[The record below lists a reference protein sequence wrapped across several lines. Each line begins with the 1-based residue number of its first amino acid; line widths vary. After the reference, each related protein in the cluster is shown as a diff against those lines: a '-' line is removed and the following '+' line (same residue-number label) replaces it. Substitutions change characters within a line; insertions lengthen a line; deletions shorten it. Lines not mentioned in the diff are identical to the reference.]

1 MHTIWWKSQWWEKR
15 ELLEPLLGGW
25 QEGVRHEGSL
35 EKGGEPGW
43 WSVGAG
49 RRERGSVDLPGLEA
63 SSVLFSSSSGIS
75 GCQLPQMQ
83 WEGAWEGQVPIVGAA
98 LLEAGGRHC
107 GSCFRIG
114 GRLAKGKIWKAGTD
128 ECVGECV
135 SVCVCLSGGF
145 WAGLIIQIG
154 QSWIIR
160 MKSWCR
166 CTLHFLFKKHNC
178 IETIFF
184 GYLSLL
190 LNFTSKS
197 PHFSSLRCECFEYS
211 FDFSETKSPR
221 PVCISNL
228 H

>member
-1 MHTIWWKSQWWEKR
+1 M
-15 ELLEPLLGGW
+15 
-25 QEGVRHEGSL
+25 
-35 EKGGEPGW
+35 
-43 WSVGAG
+43 GAG

-154 QSWIIR
+154 GGNGNPLQCSCLEIPCTEEPGGLQS
-160 MKSWCR
+160 MG
-166 CTLHFLFKKHNC
+166 L
-178 IETIFF
+178 
-184 GYLSLL
+184 
-190 LNFTSKS
+190 
-197 PHFSSLRCECFEYS
+197 
-211 FDFSETKSPR
+211 
-221 PVCISNL
+221 
-228 H
+228 

>member
-1 MHTIWWKSQWWEKR
+1 M
-15 ELLEPLLGGW
+15 
-25 QEGVRHEGSL
+25 
-35 EKGGEPGW
+35 
-43 WSVGAG
+43 
-49 RRERGSVDLPGLEA
+49 DLPGLEA

-145 WAGLIIQIG
+145 WLLAQATQGALL
-154 QSWIIR
+154 SWAILP
-160 MKSWCR
+160 SSCHH
-166 CTLHFLFKKHNC
+166 LHMSGALFKGRALFLMS
-178 IETIFF
+178 IPTA
-184 GYLSLL
+184 GTGGPS
-190 LNFTSKS
+190 
-197 PHFSSLRCECFEYS
+197 
-211 FDFSETKSPR
+211 
-221 PVCISNL
+221 
-228 H
+228 